1 MATPGLP
8 LQQTPYVYSNDELRR
23 LLAATTSLHV
33 AHSRLRVPMYRA
45 LLLLLYGSGLR
56 IGEALRLTLRDV
68 DLGEGVITVRDTK
81 FYKSRLV
88 PVGRKLARELA
99 AFAALRRR
107 HPLPDEEASR
117 FFTTRA
123 GRGCSYDAINIVFQR
138 LRRPCGGHSLS
149 AR

>member
-1 MATPGLP
+1 
-8 LQQTPYVYSNDELRR
+8 

-88 PVGRKLARELA
+88 PVGPKLARELA
-99 AFAALRRR
+99 AFADGSVRGA
-107 HPLPDEEASR
+107 PSN
-117 FFTTRA
+117 
-123 GRGCSYDAINIVFQR
+123 GRIRESSTY
-138 LRRPCGGHSLS
+138 PY
-149 AR
+149 